1 MATHGRLH
9 PSSWVLFALVVGI
22 LGCGGGGDGG
32 ESFLVSGLWS
42 VNGTPGAGTPN
53 PSDSSLGGR
62 ACSAAAASAG
72 ALPATQINVVQVG
85 STARGSEVGSDL
97 TFTGT
102 VNDPAQSFTL
112 TSTTPICSQQGSCQ
126 VCGAIAGRLPQRG
139 GQQRR
144 RQHLHCGHGK
154 RCVSVQ
160 CTITFPPTSA
170 TRS

>member
-22 LGCGGGGDGG
+22 LGCGGGGGGG

-126 VCGAIAGRLPQRG
+126 VCGAIAADFLNAAGNSADVNISIAATGNAACPVR
-139 GQQRR
+139 
-144 RQHLHCGHGK
+144 
-154 RCVSVQ
+154 